1 MAHSFDLL
9 LDLIPLWAIN
19 LYDSSIQFIRQK
31 LHISP
36 VGVSSLLLIELVTS
50 QVSLYY
56 HCNNVSVYCFI
67 YDLLKLECF
76 LCLSIVIMYT
86 IERIKDRKSGVQSKA
101 IIVGDEKSGKTL
113 LMNNVILLSLLYCS
127 YRQCITAILESCLL
141 YGNVISQ

>member
-9 LDLIPLWAIN
+9 LDLIPMWVIT

-36 VGVSSLLLIELVTS
+36 VGVSSLLIIELVTGQIGLCCRDS
-50 QVSLYY
+50 
-56 HCNNVSVYCFI
+56 NASVYCFI

-76 LCLSIVIMYT
+76 LWLSIVIMYT
-86 IERIKDRKSGVQSKA
+86 IEKIKDRKSGVQSKA

-113 LMNNVILLSLLYCS
+113 LMNNVTCLSPL
-127 YRQCITAILESCLL
+127 
-141 YGNVISQ
+141 